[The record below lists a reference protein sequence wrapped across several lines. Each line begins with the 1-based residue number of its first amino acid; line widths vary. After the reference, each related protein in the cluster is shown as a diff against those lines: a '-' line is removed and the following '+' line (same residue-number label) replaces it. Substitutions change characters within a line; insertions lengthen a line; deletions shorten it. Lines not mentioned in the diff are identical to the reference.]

1 MKNKILMVTGIVV
14 TVMFLIFC
22 VWFLFVDKNIY
33 IELNGDN
40 IKNID
45 VFTEYEEEGA
55 KAYYKPRLL
64 GGKKIETLT
73 IEGNVDINKI
83 GKYSIYYKADYNGK
97 KKKVER
103 IVNVFDNEP
112 PNIEVDDTYYA
123 CPNNNTSDVLINYK
137 VIDNYDGDITD
148 NVIKNYDN
156 DIIYLTVR
164 DSSNN
169 ETTKSVNIEFKDIGN
184 PIIDL
189 VGNNEIYILKGQA
202 YKEPGYKAIDNCDGD
217 ITNKV
222 VVENNININ
231 KNGTYEV
238 KYSVTDSSGNTYE
251 KKRIVKVYTKSTAI
265 VPSGTTIY
273 LTFDDG
279 PGPYTKKLLDIL
291 KKYDVKVTFFVTA
304 QSWDASI
311 VKRAYNE
318 GHAIGLHTYS
328 HSYSKVYASVDA
340 YFDDLNKIDNLV
352 YDAIRIHSKLVRFPG
367 GSSNTVS
374 KITPGIM
381 TTLAS
386 MLEEKGYKY
395 FDWNVGSSDTS
406 NISSEKIANN
416 IINSL
421 SGRNAYIVLQ
431 HDIKS
436 RSVDA
441 VEKVIKY
448 GLEHG
453 YEFKALDETSPTAHH
468 RIAN

>member
-1 MKNKILMVTGIVV
+1 MTSVN
-14 TVMFLIFC
+14 IFSNYEDEG
-22 VWFLFVDKNIY
+22 VD
-33 IELNGDN
+33 
-40 IKNID
+40 
-45 VFTEYEEEGA
+45 V
-55 KAYYKPRLL
+55 YYKSRLL
-64 GGKKIETLT
+64 SGKKID
-73 IEGNVDINKI
+73 NVLIKGEVDTNKV
-83 GKYSIYYKADYNGK
+83 GKYSIYYEANYKGK
-97 KKKVER
+97 TKTFER
-103 IVNVFDNEP
+103 IVNVMDNEP
-112 PNIEVDDTYYA
+112 PAIEVDDIIYA
-123 CPNNNTSDVLINYK
+123 CPNTSIEDVIVNYK
-137 VIDNYDGDITD
+137 ASDNYDGNITD

-156 DIIYLTVR
+156 NIIYLTVS

-169 ETTKSVNIEFKDIGN
+169 ETTKSVNVDFNDIDS
-184 PIIDL
+184 PVIDL
-189 VGNNEIYILKGQA
+189 SGKEEIYVQKGQA
-202 YKEPGYKAIDNCDGD
+202 YKEPGYRATDNCEGD
-217 ITNKV
+217 ITDKV
-222 VVENNININ
+222 VVENNINTN

-238 KYSVTDSSGNTYE
+238 MYSVTDSNGNTSE
-251 KKRIVKVYTKSTAI
+251 KKRIVKVYTKSTTI

-279 PGPYTKKLLDIL
+279 PGPYTNKLLDIL

-304 QSWDASI
+304 QRWDASI
-311 VKRAYNE
+311 IKRAYNE
-318 GHAIGLHTYS
+318 GHTIALHTYS
-328 HSYSKVYASVDA
+328 HSYGKVYASVDA
-340 YFDDLNKIDNLV
+340 YFEDLNKIDALV
-352 YDAIRIHSKLVRFPG
+352 YDAIGVHSKLVRFPG

-406 NISSEKIANN
+406 NISSDQIANN

-421 SGRNAYIVLQ
+421 NGRNAYIVLQ

-436 RSVDA
+436 RSVNA

-453 YEFKALDETSPTAHH
+453 YQFKALDETSPTAHH